1 MIRQDKITKSFIRMM
16 KDYNIY
22 HKFKYNLINKKNYSS
37 IFLTKNGS
45 LIDYLNYPYLIYDD
59 IPNNKFVNEYNEII
73 INDVKSFLE
82 NEIKLLFNRIYE
94 ITNKKYIQKYKK
106 TEEIILLNIK
116 NNINVYNIQNIKQIF
131 YDFNEDILTYGISNV
146 ITKDAENYVKN
157 RIKDILLSK
166 HFSYFLKIKK

>member
-1 MIRQDKITKSFIRMM
+1 MTKE
-16 KDYNIY
+16 YNLY
-22 HKFKYNLINKKNYSS
+22 NKFKYNLYNKKNYSS

-45 LIDYLNYPYLIYDD
+45 LIDYLNYPYIIYDD
-59 IPNNKFVNEYNEII
+59 IHNNNKFVNEYNEKFVNEYNEII

-82 NEIKLLFNRIYE
+82 NEIKLLFNRMYKL
-94 ITNKKYIQKYKK
+94 TDKKYIQKYKK

-131 YDFNEDILTYGISNV
+131 YEFNEDILTYGIDNV

-166 HFSYFLKIKK
+166 HFNYFLKIKK